1 MPGGVE
7 WTKQGKS
14 TAEVFSKY
22 IQVQYLACVYCDLLC
37 VNILLTGRLLIIFTS
52 VHCCHHTALPSYHSH
67 HHCIYQFIIITITV
81 MIVSF
86 LDQYHRHYHCVC
98 YCNEIIMMII
108 VYSLLLS
115 LYLSLSF
122 IIDCLSF
129 IIYHYYRHHNHH
141 HHYRYQLIIIV
152 IASLLSSVY
161 QSSSSYH
168 HDHYTSH
175 HDNHNHHDHHNHHY
189 TTHRRGAAATPPPPL
204 PQFF

>member
-1 MPGGVE
+1 
-7 WTKQGKS
+7 
-14 TAEVFSKY
+14 
-22 IQVQYLACVYCDLLC
+22 
-37 VNILLTGRLLIIFTS
+37 
-52 VHCCHHTALPSYHSH
+52 
-67 HHCIYQFIIITITV
+67 
-81 MIVSF
+81 
-86 LDQYHRHYHCVC
+86 
-98 YCNEIIMMII
+98 MMII

-168 HDHYTSH
+168 HNHYTSH
-175 HDNHNHHDHHNHHY
+175 HDDHNHHDHHNRHY
-189 TTHRRGAAATPPPPL
+189 TVPPIGVQAGGCSNLPPHPPPNFSENQPIRAKMVNFVIWAKSSY
-204 PQFF
+204 QAG

>member
-67 HHCIYQFIIITITV
+67 HHCIYQFIIITVTV
-81 MIVSF
+81 MIISF
-86 LDQYHRHYHCVC
+86 LDQYHGHYHRVC

-108 VYSLLLS
+108 VYPLLLS
-115 LYLSLSF
+115 LSLSL
-122 IIDCLSF
+122 IV
-129 IIYHYYRHHNHH
+129 YH
-141 HHYRYQLIIIV
+141 L
-152 IASLLSSVY
+152 SLLSSSE
-161 QSSSSYH
+161 SSSSLLLPVYH
-168 HDHYTSH
+168 C
-175 HDNHNHHDHHNHHY
+175 
-189 TTHRRGAAATPPPPL
+189 HRQFIIISLSVIVKL
-204 PQFF
+204 PS